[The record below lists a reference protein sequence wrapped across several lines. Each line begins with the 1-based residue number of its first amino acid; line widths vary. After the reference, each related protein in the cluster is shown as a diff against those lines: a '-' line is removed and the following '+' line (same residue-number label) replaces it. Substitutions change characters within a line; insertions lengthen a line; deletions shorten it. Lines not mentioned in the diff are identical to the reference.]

1 MIKTRKILRKIVKTG
16 AAEICLYLC
25 SHIPDITR
33 HKSINVSKRIK
44 TLEVSET
51 FDPLWSL
58 LRGTQHLS
66 ESALMIC
73 RPQDILNFIVSI
85 LSIGLFSQSIS
96 DRSNLILHLAI
107 LWFSF
112 FFHGVFMHHYPFKS
126 IMQPIGGVV
135 ALRRGKENRERF
147 WSAYIWTWLSHWL
160 NLKYLHPSLPFWNCL
175 VCTSRSYF
183 AFHFRFIIIVS
194 RYIIFY
200 TLRE

>member
-1 MIKTRKILRKIVKTG
+1 MIKPRNILREIVNAG

-25 SHIPDITR
+25 SYILDITR

-44 TLEVSET
+44 TLEVSEN

-85 LSIGLFSQSIS
+85 LSIGLFSQSMS

-107 LWFSF
+107 LWFPFSF
-112 FFHGVFMHHYPFKS
+112 MEYLCTPYPFKS

-135 ALRRGKENRERF
+135 TPWHRNRERF
-147 WSAYIWTWLSHWL
+147 WSTYMNMAVSLTKLKISSSQSSFLKLSC
-160 NLKYLHPSLPFWNCL
+160 LHVSELFRISFPFHYN
-175 VCTSRSYF
+175 S
-183 AFHFRFIIIVS
+183 
-194 RYIIFY
+194 
-200 TLRE
+200 

>member
-96 DRSNLILHLAI
+96 WPIKFNPSSCNFVIFPFLSWSINAPLILL
-107 LWFSF
+107 
-112 FFHGVFMHHYPFKS
+112 
-126 IMQPIGGVV
+126 
-135 ALRRGKENRERF
+135 
-147 WSAYIWTWLSHWL
+147 
-160 NLKYLHPSLPFWNCL
+160 
-175 VCTSRSYF
+175 SRSCNPL
-183 AFHFRFIIIVS
+183 A
-194 RYIIFY
+194 
-200 TLRE
+200 EW

>member
-1 MIKTRKILRKIVKTG
+1 MIKTRKILRKIVNAG

-51 FDPLWSL
+51 FDPIWSL
-58 LRGTQHLS
+58 LKGTQHLS

-85 LSIGLFSQSIS
+85 LFIGLFSQSIS

-107 LWFSF
+107 LWFSLF
-112 FFHGVFMHHYPFKS
+112 FDGVFMHHYPFKS

-135 ALRRGKENRERF
+135 ALRRGIENRERL
-147 WSAYIWTWLSHWL
+147 WSTYMNMAVSLTKLKISSSQSSFLKLSC
-160 NLKYLHPSLPFWNCL
+160 LHVSELFRISFPFHYN
-175 VCTSRSYF
+175 S
-183 AFHFRFIIIVS
+183 
-194 RYIIFY
+194 
-200 TLRE
+200 